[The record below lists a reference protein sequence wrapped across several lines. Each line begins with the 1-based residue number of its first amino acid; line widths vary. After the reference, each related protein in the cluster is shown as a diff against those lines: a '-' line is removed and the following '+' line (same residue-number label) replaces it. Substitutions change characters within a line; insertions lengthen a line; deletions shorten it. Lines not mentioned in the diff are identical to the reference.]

1 MDAMFLCFK
10 AKGFET
16 LRLGSHIIVYL
27 FGWKVMLWRRR
38 CLGDA
43 SLSPPS
49 QPNRRLNEMSI
60 GKMKRWS
67 KGIIPWGTLRS
78 ILLYLWFSIELSEP
92 FVAGRAR
99 WLITPHRRCQT
110 DDAKIISWVTPPIR
124 SFRWSCRTYKIKRDR
139 SKRPP
144 GYARWGSLR
153 CLS

>member
-1 MDAMFLCFK
+1 MDVMFLYLK

-16 LRLGSHIIVYL
+16 LRLGSHIIIYL
-27 FGWKVMLWRRR
+27 FDWKVMLWRRR

-49 QPNRRLNEMSI
+49 QPNRRLNELSI
-60 GKMKRWS
+60 GRMKRWS
-67 KGIIPWGTLRS
+67 KGIIPWDILRS
-78 ILLYLWFSIELSEP
+78 VLLYLWFSIELSEP

-99 WLITPHRRCQT
+99 WLITPHRRRQT
-110 DDAKIISWVTPPIR
+110 DDAKIVSWVTHQIW
-124 SFRWSCRTYKIKRDR
+124 SFKWSCRTCKIKRDR

-144 GYARWGSLR
+144 GCTQWGSLW

>member
-1 MDAMFLCFK
+1 MDVMFLCLK
-10 AKGFET
+10 AKGFVT
-16 LRLGSHIIVYL
+16 LRLGSHIIIYL

-49 QPNRRLNEMSI
+49 QPNRRLNEMSM
-60 GKMKRWS
+60 GRMKRWS

-99 WLITPHRRCQT
+99 WLITPHRRRQT
-110 DDAKIISWVTPPIR
+110 DDAKIVSSVIRPIW
-124 SFRWSCRTYKIKRDR
+124 SFRRSCRTCKIERDR

-144 GYARWGSLR
+144 GCAQWRSLQ

>member
-1 MDAMFLCFK
+1 MDVMFLCLK

-16 LRLGSHIIVYL
+16 LHLGSHIIVYL

-49 QPNRRLNEMSI
+49 QPIRRLNEMSI
-60 GKMKRWS
+60 GRMKRWS

-78 ILLYLWFSIELSEP
+78 VLLYLWFSIELSEP

-99 WLITPHRRCQT
+99 WLITPHRRRQT
-110 DDAKIISWVTPPIR
+110 DDAKIVSWITRLIW
-124 SFRWSCRTYKIKRDR
+124 SFKRSCRTYKIKRDR
-139 SKRPP
+139 LKRPP
-144 GYARWGSLR
+144 GCTQWGTLR

>member
-1 MDAMFLCFK
+1 MDVMFLYLK

-27 FGWKVMLWRRR
+27 FGWKVMLWRQR

-49 QPNRRLNEMSI
+49 QPNRRLNEMSM
-60 GKMKRWS
+60 GRMKRWS
-67 KGIIPWGTLRS
+67 KGIITLRS

-99 WLITPHRRCQT
+99 WLITPHRRHQT
-110 DDAKIISWVTPPIR
+110 DDAKIISLVTRPIQ
-124 SFRWSCRTYKIKRDR
+124 SFRRTYRTCKIKRDK

-144 GYARWGSLR
+144 GCARWESLQY
-153 CLS
+153 LS